1 MKIKHSK
8 YKNTGILFELLVRQ
22 ITSDTLEG
30 KESPVNELL
39 QKYFVKTE
47 LGKEYKLYETLL
59 NRTSLTE
66 TKADI
71 IITTLL
77 ESSKTLNR
85 RAIKKQK
92 YNLISELKNHYNI
105 NEFFNHKLP
114 HYKVHAAFYTL
125 LESQNTPKPT
135 SPQFIISNKITILEH
150 LTAAPINGK
159 ITENEVLEELS
170 KEDKDIKMLTYR
182 ILLEKFNDKYETL
195 ALSQKEI
202 LRELLYSIDNQPR
215 LKEFYITKS
224 AEIRKE
230 LTELNKSVTDKVT
243 QIKLNEVITLLDVV
257 DVSRKVT
264 DEDLVNLLQYC
275 DLVNELEN
283 VHAAV

>member
-1 MKIKHSK
+1 
-8 YKNTGILFELLVRQ
+8 
-22 ITSDTLEG
+22 
-30 KESPVNELL
+30 
-39 QKYFVKTE
+39 
-47 LGKEYKLYETLL
+47 
-59 NRTSLTE
+59 
-66 TKADI
+66 
-71 IITTLL
+71 LL
-77 ESSKTLNR
+77 ET
-85 RAIKKQK
+85 
-92 YNLISELKNHYNI
+92 
-105 NEFFNHKLP
+105 
-114 HYKVHAAFYTL
+114 
-125 LESQNTPKPT
+125 QNSTKPT
-135 SPQFIISNKITILEH
+135 SPQYIISNKITILEH
-150 LTAAPINGK
+150 LTAAPIK
-159 ITENEVLEELS
+159 SQIAENEVLEELS

-195 ALSQKEI
+195 ASSQKEI

-224 AEIRKE
+224 AEIKKE